1 MIIDLDDY
9 LATLMVVVFAKK
21 KVAFSWLMRWRE
33 IGGLDEGLFNGR
45 NKVDWSAEKKW
56 IDLKEKQD

>member
-45 NKVDWSAEKKW
+45 NKVDWSAEKKV
-56 IDLKEKQD
+56 D